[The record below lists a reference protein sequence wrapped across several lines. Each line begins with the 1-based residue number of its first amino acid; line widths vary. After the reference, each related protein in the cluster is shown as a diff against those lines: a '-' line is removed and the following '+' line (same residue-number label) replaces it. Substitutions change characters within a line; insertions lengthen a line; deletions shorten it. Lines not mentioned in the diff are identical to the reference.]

1 MKNHWR
7 YDRNDEDVLGYAEY
21 DTRIRAM
28 KVWLGLDESTD
39 MDEDNLYLTFEQ
51 LDTGM
56 QVEIINYYIIMRGL
70 VDDFN
75 DWYEAMFGDDE
86 EYDGYD
92 HYRRD
97 DDMGE
102 RIDEA
107 YDRALD
113 RELVAAYGIL

>member
-1 MKNHWR
+1 MKNYWK

-21 DTRIRAM
+21 DTRIKAM

-56 QVEIINYYIIMRGL
+56 QVEIINHYIIIRGL
-70 VDDFN
+70 IDDFN
-75 DWYEAMFGDDE
+75 DWYEAMFGEDDE
-86 EYDGYD
+86 YD

-97 DDMGE
+97 DDTGE

-113 RELVAAYGIL
+113 CELVEAYGIL